1 MKKIYFSMM
10 ALAIAAFT
18 FTSCEDVPEP
28 YNNPYD
34 QIKPS
39 EPEVVIEPAGSGT
52 AEDPY
57 NVAAIIEQTAS
68 LADGEF
74 FNNSENVYVTGVVVE
89 TKERP
94 RRFLHSMAT
103 PPIIL
108 LTTLRA
114 LTASMFTVASYSTV
128 LLSLQRPTSR

>member
-57 NVAAIIEQTAS
+57 NVAAIIEQTAG

-74 FNNSENVYVTGVVVE
+74 FNNSENVYVTGIVTE
-89 TKERP
+89 TTDI
-94 RRFLHSMAT
+94 S
-103 PPIIL
+103 
-108 LTTLRA
+108 
-114 LTASMFTVASYSTV
+114 ASYGNATYYISDDAKGTNRFFV
-128 LLSLQRPTSR
+128 YRG